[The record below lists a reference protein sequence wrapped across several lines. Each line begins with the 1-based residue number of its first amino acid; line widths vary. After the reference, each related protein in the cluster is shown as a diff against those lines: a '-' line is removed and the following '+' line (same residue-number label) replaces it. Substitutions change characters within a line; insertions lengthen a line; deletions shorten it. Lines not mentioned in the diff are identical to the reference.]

1 MTHSLEIYI
10 HAATRENTRR
20 SYASAIRHFEEE
32 WGGFLPATADSIA
45 RYLADHAA
53 TLAITTLKQRL
64 AAIAQW
70 HVEQGFPDPTK
81 APIVR
86 KTLKGIRALHPAQ
99 AQPAK
104 PLQIEHLRQV
114 IGWLDQEIALAKA
127 RNDQGGMLRQTRDK
141 ALLLLGF
148 WRGFRGDEL
157 VRLHVEHIAVTPGQG
172 MSCFLPQ
179 SKGDRQHHGRHYT
192 VPALAA
198 LCPVTAY
205 QDWIGLAMLSK
216 GPVFRA
222 IDRWGHMRSE
232 GLHINSLL
240 KLMRTVFAQAGLE
253 APDAFS
259 SHSLRRGFA
268 GWANANGWD
277 VKTLVEYVGWKDV
290 KSAMRYIDGAD
301 PFARQRIERSLPSL
315 PSQSP

>member
-1 MTHSLEIYI
+1 M
-10 HAATRENTRR
+10 
-20 SYASAIRHFEEE
+20 
-32 WGGFLPATADSIA
+32 
-45 RYLADHAA
+45 
-53 TLAITTLKQRL
+53 
-64 AAIAQW
+64 
-70 HVEQGFPDPTK
+70 
-81 APIVR
+81 
-86 KTLKGIRALHPAQ
+86 
-99 AQPAK
+99 
-104 PLQIEHLRQV
+104 
-114 IGWLDQEIALAKA
+114 
-127 RNDQGGMLRQTRDK
+127 
-141 ALLLLGF
+141 
-148 WRGFRGDEL
+148 
-157 VRLHVEHIAVTPGQG
+157 RLHVEHIAVTPGQG